1 MDNGQRQTKHL
12 NSSMKNNM
20 VQFLLKH
27 SHDGVLARGAVMEV
41 AETFEVSRKTVYRL
55 WKAAKEQMQRGEPAI
70 MEGKIKGYH
79 HADKLEL
86 DEEKVRHLS
95 VLERASLR
103 KMAAKL
109 NVSKGTVGQWVKE
122 GKLRPHTNAIKPSLT
137 NINKLARVRWSLSQ
151 LQPQITQGR
160 VQYQSMHNVVHIDEK
175 WFYMTKASDR
185 YYLLP
190 DEDEPYRSC
199 KSKRYITKV
208 MFMCAV
214 SRPHFGMDG
223 QATYDGKVGIFPF
236 TEVLPA
242 QRKSKNRPRGT
253 METKA
258 IHSVTKEVMRDC
270 LINKIIPAIKA
281 KWPVWA
287 SKDIYIQQDNATPHI
302 TAMDPDF
309 QAAANSDGFKIQL
322 ICQPANSPD
331 TNILDLGFF
340 RAIQSLQ
347 YEKPCKT
354 VDELVG
360 NVCSSFAELS
370 PQTLNRVFLS
380 LQACLTEILLCRGG
394 NGYKVPHINK
404 DRLQR
409 TVGLPNVLEVEEDV
423 VRDVL
428 HYLQMPEN
436 NDGSMYD
443 IGPLSNAF
451 GF

>member
-1 MDNGQRQTKHL
+1 MDHGQRQTLHL
-12 NSSMKNNM
+12 SSNIKNNV

-27 SHDGVLARGAVMEV
+27 SHDGVLSRGAVME
-41 AETFEVSRKTVYRL
+41 ATEPHNISRKTEYRL
-55 WKAAKEQMQRGEPAI
+55 WKAAKEQMQRGEPAM
-70 MEGKIKGYH
+70 MEGKVKGYH
-79 HADKLEL
+79 HVDRLEL
-86 DEEKVRHLS
+86 DQEKVRNLS
-95 VLERASLR
+95 TLERSSLR
-103 KMAAKL
+103 KMAVKL
-109 NVSKGTVGQWVKE
+109 NVSNSTLGHWVKQ
-122 GKLRPHTNAIKPSLT
+122 GKLRPHTNAIKPALT
-137 NINKLARVRWSLSQ
+137 NMNKIARARWSLSQ

-160 VQYQSMHNVVHIDEK
+160 VKFQSMHNVVHIDEK
-175 WFYMTKASDR
+175 WFYMTKVSDR

-190 DEDEPYRSC
+190 DEDEPYRTC

-214 SRPHFGMDG
+214 SRPHFGIDG
-223 QATYDGKVGIFPF
+223 QSTYDGKVGIFPF
-236 TEVLPA
+236 TEVLSA
-242 QRKSKNRPRGT
+242 QRRSKNRARGT

-258 IHSVTKEVMRDC
+258 INSVTKAVMRDC
-270 LINKIIPAIKA
+270 LIQ
-281 KWPVWA
+281 KWPVGA

-302 TAMDPDF
+302 TAMDADF
-309 QAAANSDGFKIQL
+309 QVVANSDGFRIQL
-322 ICQPANSPD
+322 ICQPPNSPD
-331 TNILDLGFF
+331 TNILDLRFF

-347 YEKPCKT
+347 HEKPCKT

-360 NVCSSFAELS
+360 N
-370 PQTLNRVFLS
+370 
-380 LQACLTEILLCRGG
+380 CRGG

-409 TVGLPNVLEVEEDV
+409 NGGLPNVLEVEEVV

-436 NDGSMYD
+436 NVGAMYD

>member
-1 MDNGQRQTKHL
+1 MDIGQRPTKHL
-12 NSSMKNNM
+12 NSSIKNNM

-27 SHDGVLARGAVMEV
+27 SHDGVLARGAVME
-41 AETFEVSRKTVYRL
+41 AADAFEVSRKIVYRV
-55 WKAAKEQMQRGEPAI
+55 WKAAKELMQRGEPAI
-70 MEGKIKGYH
+70 MQGKIKGYH
-79 HADKLEL
+79 HADQLKI
-86 DEEKVRHLS
+86 DEEKVRNLS
-95 VLERASLR
+95 TLERASLR
-103 KMAAKL
+103 KMAVKL
-109 NVSKGTVGQWVKE
+109 NVSKSTLGQWVKH
-122 GKLRPHTNAIKPSLT
+122 GKLRPHTNAIKPALT
-137 NINKLARVRWSLSQ
+137 NVNKIAR
-151 LQPQITQGR
+151 
-160 VQYQSMHNVVHIDEK
+160 
-175 WFYMTKASDR
+175 ASDR

-190 DEDEPYRSC
+190 DEDEPYRAC
-199 KSKRYITKV
+199 KSKRFITKV

-223 QATYDGKVGIFPF
+223 QPTYDGKVGIFPF
-236 TEVLPA
+236 TEVMPA
-242 QRKSKNRPRGT
+242 QRRSKNRPRGT

-258 IHSVTKEVMRDC
+258 VHSVTKEVMRDC

-281 KWPVWA
+281 RRHVWA
-287 SKDIYIQQDNATPHI
+287 SKDIYIQQDNATPYI
-302 TAMDPDF
+302 TAMDPEF
-309 QAAANSDGFKIQL
+309 QAVANSDGFRIQL

-380 LQACLTEILLCRGG
+380 LQACLTEILRCRGG

-409 TVGLPNVLEVEEDV
+409 TVGLPNQLEVEEDV
-423 VRDVL
+423 VREVL
-428 HYLQMPEN
+428 QWLQMPEN
-436 NDGSMYD
+436 NYGSVYD
-443 IGPLSNAF
+443 IGHLSSAF
-451 GF
+451 GI

>member
-1 MDNGQRQTKHL
+1 
-12 NSSMKNNM
+12 M

-27 SHDGVLARGAVMEV
+27 SHDGVLARGAVME
-41 AETFEVSRKTVYRL
+41 AADAFEVSRKTVYRV
-55 WKAAKEQMQRGEPAI
+55 WKAAKELMQRGEPAI
-70 MEGKIKGYH
+70 MQGKIKGYH
-79 HADKLEL
+79 HADQLKI
-86 DEEKVRHLS
+86 DEEKVRNLS
-95 VLERASLR
+95 TLERASLR
-103 KMAAKL
+103 KMAVKL
-109 NVSKGTVGQWVKE
+109 NVSKSTLGQWVKH
-122 GKLRPHTNAIKPSLT
+122 GKLRPHTNAIKPALT
-137 NINKLARVRWSLSQ
+137 NVNKIARVRWSLSQ

-160 VQYQSMHNVVHIDEK
+160 VPYQSMHNVVHIDEK
-175 WFYMTKASDR
+175 WFYMTKASD
-185 YYLLP
+185 
-190 DEDEPYRSC
+190 
-199 KSKRYITKV
+199 
-208 MFMCAV
+208 

-223 QATYDGKVGIFPF
+223 QPTYDGKVGIFPF
-236 TEVLPA
+236 TEVMPA
-242 QRKSKNRPRGT
+242 QRRSKNRPRGT

-258 IHSVTKEVMRDC
+258 VHSVTKEVMRDC

-281 KWPVWA
+281 RWSVWA

-302 TAMDPDF
+302 TAMDPEF
-309 QAAANSDGFKIQL
+309 QAVANSDGFRIQL

-380 LQACLTEILLCRGG
+380 LQACLTEILRCRGG

-409 TVGLPNVLEVEEDV
+409 TVGLPNQLEVEEDV
-423 VRDVL
+423 VREVL
-428 HYLQMPEN
+428 QWLQMPEN
-436 NDGSMYD
+436 NYGSVYD
-443 IGPLSNAF
+443 IGHLSSAF
-451 GF
+451 GI

>member
-1 MDNGQRQTKHL
+1 MDNGQRQTLHL
-12 NSSMKNNM
+12 SSSIKNNV

-27 SHDGVLARGAVMEV
+27 SHDGVLARGAVME
-41 AETFEVSRKTVYRL
+41 AADTFSISRKTVYRL
-55 WKAAKEQMQRGEPAI
+55 WKATKEQMQRGEPAI
-70 MEGKIKGYH
+70 MEGKIRGYH
-79 HADKLEL
+79 HVDRLDL
-86 DEEKVRHLS
+86 DEEKVRNLS
-95 VLERASLR
+95 TFERSSLR
-103 KMAAKL
+103 KMTVKL
-109 NVSKGTVGQWVKE
+109 NVSKSTLDHWVKQ
-122 GKLRPHTNAIKPSLT
+122 GKLRPHTNAIKHALT
-137 NINKLARVRWSLSQ
+137 NMNKVARARWSRSQ

-175 WFYMTKASDR
+175 WFYMTKVSDI

-214 SRPHFGMDG
+214 SRPQFGMDG

-236 TEVLPA
+236 TEVLLA
-242 QRKSKNRPRGT
+242 QRKSKNRARGT
-253 METKA
+253 METKS
-258 IHSVTKEVMRDC
+258 INSVTKAVMRDC

-302 TAMDPDF
+302 SAMDADF
-309 QAAANSDGFKIQL
+309 QVVANSDGFKIQL
-322 ICQPANSPD
+322 ICQPPNSPD

-347 YEKPCKT
+347 HEKPCNT

-360 NVCSSFAELS
+360 NVCSLFAELS
-370 PQTLNRVFLS
+370 PQTLNRVFLR
-380 LQACLTEILLCRGG
+380 LQACLTEILQCRGG
-394 NGYKVPHINK
+394 NGYKVPHINT

-409 TVGLPNVLEVEEDV
+409 TVGIPNVLEVEENV

-436 NDGSMYD
+436 NGGSIYD
-443 IGPLSNAF
+443 IGPQSNAF